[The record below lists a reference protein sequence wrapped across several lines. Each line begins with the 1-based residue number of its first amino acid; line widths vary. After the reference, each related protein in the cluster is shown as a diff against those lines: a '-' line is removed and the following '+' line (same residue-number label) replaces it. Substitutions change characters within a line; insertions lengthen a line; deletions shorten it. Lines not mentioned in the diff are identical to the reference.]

1 MRRIAIAACAAA
13 LVVVPISPASTAQL
27 DAEPR
32 GMTCSLSGAA
42 KFTPGLTAEAQD
54 IKFKFKGEVTDC
66 QSSGGA
72 TSGVVTSKGTVA
84 DASCASGA
92 GEGIAKV
99 KWDDG
104 TSSIIEFETTDVTA
118 LVYLEG
124 TATKSNADVPAEG
137 DPIYGALGFD
147 ADPTLC
153 ETEEGITNADFM
165 GQVGG
170 GSPQ

>member
-1 MRRIAIAACAAA
+1 MRRIAIAACAASLLA
-13 LVVVPISPASTAQL
+13 LPIAPASSSPL

-42 KFTPGLTAEAQD
+42 KFSPGLTAEARD
-54 IKFKFKGEVTDC
+54 IKFKFKGELSDC

-72 TSGVVTSKGTVA
+72 SAGTVTSKGTVA

-104 TSSIIEFETTDVTA
+104 TSSIIEFQTTDVTA
-118 LVYLEG
+118 LVWLEG
-124 TATKSNADVPAEG
+124 TATKSTADVPAEG

-147 ADPTLC
+147 ADPTQC
-153 ETEEGITNADFM
+153 ETEEGITTADFM